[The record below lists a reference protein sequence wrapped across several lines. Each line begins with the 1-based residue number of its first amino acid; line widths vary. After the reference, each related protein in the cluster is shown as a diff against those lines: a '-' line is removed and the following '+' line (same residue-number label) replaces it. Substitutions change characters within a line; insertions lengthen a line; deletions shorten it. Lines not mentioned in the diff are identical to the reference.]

1 MNFEDLQT
9 KTWLEPWHAV
19 AGALEELELAK
30 KVSSAH
36 PLFGVEALAVARRN
50 DNDDVLFFLPG
61 QGHELA
67 VVHLTYNHN
76 ENSAEFPWTRFFD
89 SFAEFE
95 EIMKT
100 DHEQRVPT
108 GADDT
113 D

>member
-1 MNFEDLQT
+1 MNLEDLQT

-19 AGALEELELAK
+19 AGGVEEFELAK
-30 KVSSAH
+30 EVSTAH
-36 PLFGVEALAVARRN
+36 PLFGVKAIAVARRN

-61 QGHELA
+61 QERDLA
-67 VVHLTYNHN
+67 IVHLTYHN
-76 ENSAEFPWTRFFD
+76 ENRAEWPHTRFFD

-95 EIMKT
+95 EIMKA